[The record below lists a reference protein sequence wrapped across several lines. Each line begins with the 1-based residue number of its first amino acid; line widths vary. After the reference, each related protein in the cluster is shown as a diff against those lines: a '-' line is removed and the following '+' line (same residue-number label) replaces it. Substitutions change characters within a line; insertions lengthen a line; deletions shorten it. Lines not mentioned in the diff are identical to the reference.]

1 MLFLL
6 LRYGAGP
13 VGELAD
19 ASCLV
24 LGSCLSIA
32 TEDFGQAAAAGVL
45 SLRDLFYIHRLVLNW
60 FGSVYS
66 HVSFAICTI
75 STISSSYTT
84 FMLHPQTI
92 ISDDLIDLLYFVGFV
107 HLSRSVTQG
116 RHLELLSFKVLLD
129 KHVALSLLLPLFR
142 SYAGLGLVL
151 LREDLLLHMQLI
163 LDFVELLGR

>member
-6 LRYGAGP
+6 LRYSAGP

-32 TEDFGQAAAAGVL
+32 TEDFGQASAAGVL
-45 SLRDLFYIHRLVLNW
+45 SLTTFWHLSDLIYFNCLFLNW

-66 HVSFAICTI
+66 HVSFAICT
-75 STISSSYTT
+75 S
-84 FMLHPQTI
+84 FMLHPQAI
-92 ISDDLIDLLYFVGFV
+92 ISDDLIDLLDFMGFA
-107 HLSRSVTQG
+107 HLSRSITQG

-142 SYAGLGLVL
+142 SHAGLRLVL
-151 LREDLLLHMQLI
+151 LREDLRLHMQLI
-163 LDFVELLGR
+163 FDFVELLW